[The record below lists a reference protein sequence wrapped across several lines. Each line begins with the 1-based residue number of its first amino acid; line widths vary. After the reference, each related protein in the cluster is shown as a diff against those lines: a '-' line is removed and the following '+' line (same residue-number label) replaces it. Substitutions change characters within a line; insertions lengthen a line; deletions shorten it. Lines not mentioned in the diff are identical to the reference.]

1 MRVMKA
7 ELVQKLNKI
16 KGIVPKTTTI
26 PALQSILVKDGYLI
40 ANNLEMTVKAKLEGA
55 DGDLFLIPQKA
66 FDLINNLPEGEI
78 EIMPKGKDSIAIKA
92 EKIKNTYQTL
102 SPDLFPESEIIC
114 EEGLEFTLESEE
126 LLKAMRHVAWAIS
139 KQNGPIGALCLQA
152 EGGYLNFVAL
162 DGHVMAW
169 DKMDYEGVFEL
180 LIPKNTVEKIL
191 SIGLEGKVSIRYS
204 KTAAVFATDTFEVY
218 TRLVEGNFY
227 PYQNMFE
234 AAPINTGINRSE
246 LLDAMIRAKLCTAE
260 KTPSRFE
267 FSGISLDISLKDST
281 TDYNETLPIEDELSK
296 KLAIGFDA
304 RLIIEALKAYESS
317 GVRLGLINANSPM
330 IIESSDSNLKTLVL
344 PVKIRG

>member
-1 MRVMKA
+1 M
-7 ELVQKLNKI
+7 
-16 KGIVPKTTTI
+16 
-26 PALQSILVKDGYLI
+26 
-40 ANNLEMTVKAKLEGA
+40 
-55 DGDLFLIPQKA
+55 
-66 FDLINNLPEGEI
+66 
-78 EIMPKGKDSIAIKA
+78 
-92 EKIKNTYQTL
+92 
-102 SPDLFPESEIIC
+102 
-114 EEGLEFTLESEE
+114 EFTLESEE

-139 KQNGPIGALCLQA
+139 KQNGPMGALCLQA
-152 EGGYLNFVAL
+152 ADGYLNFVAL

-169 DKMDYEGVFEL
+169 DNLDYEGVFEL

-191 SIGLEGKVSIRYS
+191 SIGLEGEVFIRYS

-227 PYQNMFE
+227 PYQNMFK

>member
-1 MRVMKA
+1 MQA
-7 ELVQKLNKI
+7 
-16 KGIVPKTTTI
+16 
-26 PALQSILVKDGYLI
+26 
-40 ANNLEMTVKAKLEGA
+40 A
-55 DGDLFLIPQKA
+55 DG
-66 FDLINNLPEGEI
+66 
-78 EIMPKGKDSIAIKA
+78 
-92 EKIKNTYQTL
+92 
-102 SPDLFPESEIIC
+102 
-114 EEGLEFTLESEE
+114 
-126 LLKAMRHVAWAIS
+126 H
-139 KQNGPIGALCLQA
+139 
-152 EGGYLNFVAL
+152 LNFVAL

-169 DKMDYEGVFEL
+169 DNLDYEGVFEL

-191 SIGLEGKVSIRYS
+191 SIGLEGEVSIRYS

-218 TRLVEGNFY
+218 TRLVEGDFY
-227 PYQNMFE
+227 PYQNMFK

>member
-1 MRVMKA
+1 MRVTKA

-40 ANNLEMTVKAKLEGA
+40 ANNLEMTVKAKLEGT

-66 FDLINNLPEGEI
+66 FDLITNLPEGEV
-78 EIMPKGKDSIAIKA
+78 EIIPNGKDGIAIKA

-102 SPDLFPESEIIC
+102 SPDLFPENEIIC

-139 KQNGPIGALCLQA
+139 KQNGPMGALCLQA
-152 EGGYLNFVAL
+152 ADGHLNFVAL

-169 DKMDYEGVFEL
+169 DNLDYEGVFEL

-191 SIGLEGKVSIRYS
+191 SIGLEGEVFIRYS

-218 TRLVEGNFY
+218 TR
-227 PYQNMFE
+227 
-234 AAPINTGINRSE
+234 
-246 LLDAMIRAKLCTAE
+246 
-260 KTPSRFE
+260 
-267 FSGISLDISLKDST
+267 
-281 TDYNETLPIEDELSK
+281 
-296 KLAIGFDA
+296 
-304 RLIIEALKAYESS
+304 
-317 GVRLGLINANSPM
+317 
-330 IIESSDSNLKTLVL
+330 
-344 PVKIRG
+344 